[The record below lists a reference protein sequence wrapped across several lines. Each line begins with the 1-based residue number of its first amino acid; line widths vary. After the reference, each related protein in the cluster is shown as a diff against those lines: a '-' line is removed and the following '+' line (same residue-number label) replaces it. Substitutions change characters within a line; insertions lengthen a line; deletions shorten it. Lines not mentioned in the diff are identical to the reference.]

1 MAMAAICN
9 FVVNP
14 VFSLLPLLVSQHF
27 QGEAMHL
34 GWLQSA
40 QGIGFIAGGLVLSVW
55 GGFKRRIY
63 TSLTGLI
70 LQGLTI
76 ALLGVTPSSAFWMAV
91 ANWGLGAFMNVF
103 YNGPIAAL
111 LQAVVPPDIQ
121 GRVFTAMQSIV
132 WIAWPLSLAIAGP
145 VADWAG
151 IRTWYVVGGAAC
163 MILGI
168 GALFMPAIINME
180 QEAGARAGRQ
190 TDALGVA

>member
-1 MAMAAICN
+1 
-9 FVVNP
+9 
-14 VFSLLPLLVSQHF
+14 
-27 QGEAMHL
+27 
-34 GWLQSA
+34 
-40 QGIGFIAGGLVLSVW
+40 VW

-76 ALLGVTPSSAFWMAV
+76 TLLGVTPSTAFWMAV
-91 ANWGLGAFMNVF
+91 ANWGLGAFMNVL
-103 YNGPIAAL
+103 YNGPVAAL

-151 IRTWYVVGGAAC
+151 IRTWYVVGGAVC

-168 GALFMPAIINME
+168 GALFIPAIANLE

-190 TDALGVA
+190 TDAFTVA